1 MNTPVKFKIAKLLKE
16 KGFTMF
22 QDNFKS
28 ALVDTRNYK
37 TQRYSFYKEYHDEN
51 YTRKIELNLQVGT
64 NSSNIFGL
72 QESYDN
78 PSSGSFNFY
87 FAPTIAEVVMWLYE
101 KHGIWIWVEQE
112 DTTNEFQWLCRYEN
126 KGCCKDYDDKFY
138 NSPTESYKA
147 AIEYTLK
154 NLIKNQTSKL

>member
-28 ALVDTRNYK
+28 ALVDTRNYE

-101 KHGIWIWVEQE
+101 KYGIWICVN
-112 DTTNEFQWLCRYEN
+112 TY
-126 KGCCKDYDDKFY
+126 KDHASDVNDKPTFISNIERKEYD
-138 NSPTESYKA
+138 SPTEAYEA

-154 NLIKNQTSKL
+154 TLIKN